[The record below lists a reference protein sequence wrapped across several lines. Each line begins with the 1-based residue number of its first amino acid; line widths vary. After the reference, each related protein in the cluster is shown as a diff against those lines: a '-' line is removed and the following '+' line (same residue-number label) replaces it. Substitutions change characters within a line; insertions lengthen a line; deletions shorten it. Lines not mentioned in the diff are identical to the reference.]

1 MTVLYVS
8 LSYWRS
14 HRIFSD
20 FKRLKEWN
28 SEKSVKFWIKDI
40 FETITEVLTKVAYFF
55 EDSNVCTTL
64 PSSHVFFSLFLSLF
78 PPSLLLVLLHR
89 LFISISHRFRHLQYL
104 TVIFKESEAKVLPQS
119 GIEPETLRSSVLRS
133 PNWAITAVQTLSK

>member
-1 MTVLYVS
+1 M
-8 LSYWRS
+8 SYWRS

-20 FKRLKEWN
+20 FIRLKEWN

-40 FETITEVLTKVAYFF
+40 FETITEVLTKVLYFF
-55 EDSNVCTTL
+55 VDIHACTIL
-64 PSSHVFFSLFLSLF
+64 ASSHVFFSLSLSLL
-78 PPSLLLVLLHR
+78 PLSHLLVFSHRHWISFSHHFRLHR
-89 LFISISHRFRHLQYL
+89 SL
-104 TVIFKESEAKVLPQS
+104 TDTLREPETKGVPQS